1 MWKVALLALAAHGL
15 RLPAAPRRAR
25 TALRSSAL
33 EAAADGEGEGLR
45 RGQRVV
51 DAARGAA
58 KGVKSVPARLN
69 KARTPGPRRVALLVE
84 PTPFTHVSGYA
95 NRFQEM
101 LKHLERRGDVVAVA
115 TPDDVPEAPDSFGT
129 FAVTTLGGFRF
140 RPWYPEI
147 CLSLDL
153 DGAALQMI
161 RDLDPDVVHAS
172 SPGFLA
178 VAALRR
184 AGKG

>member
-1 MWKVALLALAAHGL
+1 MLLHVVAGLLMLSVRTTTFTLRPSKLPTTACRAATTSDTT
-15 RLPAAPRRAR
+15 P
-25 TALRSSAL
+25 
-33 EAAADGEGEGLR
+33 
-45 RGQRVV
+45 QR
-51 DAARGAA
+51 
-58 KGVKSVPARLN
+58 K
-69 KARTPGPRRVALLVE
+69 VALLVE

-115 TPDDVPEAPDSFGT
+115 TPDDVPEAPASFGA

-178 VAALRR
+178 VAATRYAR

>member
-1 MWKVALLALAAHGL
+1 MLLHVVGGL
-15 RLPAAPRRAR
+15 LMLSVRTTTFTLRPSKLPK
-25 TALRSSAL
+25 TACR
-33 EAAADGEGEGLR
+33 AAATGDTP
-45 RGQRVV
+45 QR
-51 DAARGAA
+51 
-58 KGVKSVPARLN
+58 K
-69 KARTPGPRRVALLVE
+69 VALLVE